1 MKLTI
6 IKFKFYCA
14 LFDFWFKIA
23 QYVNKELDKINSKC
37 HKIADSIITYK
48 NDQNKSR

>member
-1 MKLTI
+1 MKFTI

-23 QYVNKELDKINSKC
+23 EHINKKLNKINAKC
-37 HKIADSIITYK
+37 KKIADTIVTDRNEQK
-48 NDQNKSR
+48 